1 MKKRQSKKKSNI
13 FRKSSRDFP
22 FGVFVV
28 VAIVILGSIFAVVEI
43 FPVMR
48 PIRDALWYRI
58 VLKLLL
64 SAVVLY
70 GTYLGARTPPL
81 FAKIALTVSLILYV
95 WASLLIHADRILML
109 LAIGVLFILLF
120 CALYLYLRRQEHY
133 IVLTGC
139 IAFVGLFNLLV
150 TDCYTFV
157 YSPGKLHFWL
167 VPVLVSV
174 VPTAV
179 CAVLL
184 YKRKI
189 VLDDNRFSERFF
201 ASLLVFVC
209 SAAILWSTI
218 NNLNYALD
226 TSVPTVYA
234 TSSIASKS
242 IQRHSRAPND
252 YVFCVNINGDSVTMY
267 VSHEQYD
274 AHNVGDPYPILLYDG
289 AFSDP
294 YYIPQEL

>member
-1 MKKRQSKKKSNI
+1 MKKRQAKKKSNI
-13 FRKSSRDFP
+13 FRKDSRDFP
-22 FGVFVV
+22 FGVLLV
-28 VAIVILGSIFAVVEI
+28 VAIVILGVIFAVVEI

-58 VLKLLL
+58 VQKLLL

-81 FAKIALTVSLILYV
+81 FAKIALTVSLILYI

-109 LAIGVLFILLF
+109 LDTGVLFILLF
-120 CALYLYLRRQEHY
+120 CALYLYLRRKEHY
-133 IVLTGC
+133 TVLTGC
-139 IAFVGLFNLLV
+139 TAFVGLFNLLEI
-150 TDCYTFV
+150 DRYTFV
-157 YSPGKLHFWL
+157 NNPEDLHFWL

-174 VPTAV
+174 VPTVV

-189 VLDDNRFSERFF
+189 VLEDNRFSERF
-201 ASLLVFVC
+201 LLPIIVFGC

-226 TSVPTVYA
+226 TSAPTVYA
-234 TSSIASKS
+234 TSIASKS
-242 IQRHSRAPND
+242 IQRHSRGPND

-274 AHNVGDPYPILLYDG
+274 AHNVGDPYPILLCDG